1 MMTKVGGGTG
11 ACAPSLG
18 HGQDILSKR
27 RANLLIPPLEI
38 LDLGVRVSSTAEMMA
53 PGAASR
59 VHIKP
64 ADNNA

>member
-1 MMTKVGGGTG
+1 MAERVPVRRLWGMGKTF
-11 ACAPSLG
+11 
-18 HGQDILSKR
+18 LSKR

-38 LDLGVRVSSTAEMMA
+38 LDLGVRGVSSTAEMMA